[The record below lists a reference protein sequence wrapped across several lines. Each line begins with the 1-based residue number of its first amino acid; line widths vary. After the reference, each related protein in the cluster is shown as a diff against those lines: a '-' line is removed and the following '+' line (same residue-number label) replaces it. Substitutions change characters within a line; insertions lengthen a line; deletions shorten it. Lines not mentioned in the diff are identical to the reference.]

1 MVAVE
6 RERPFISVVKKHTPR
21 AIKRLTRG
29 LLSGLR
35 TLGAKYHCPVC
46 NTRVIAFQP
55 LPKFYAENLEK
66 YGWPYADEDAETC
79 NVQSYSCPSCQAS
92 DRDRLY
98 ALYLQNY
105 LTNLPAKEPI
115 KFVDFAPSPPLSN
128 LIRKLR
134 PEISYRT
141 ADLLAEGVDDRVD
154 ITDLRTYGDNQF
166 DFFVCSHVLEHVTD
180 DRKALR
186 ELYRI
191 LKPGGRGILMVP
203 IILSLTEI
211 DEDPTVID
219 EGERWKRFGQND
231 HVRLYSRNGFL
242 ERVRETGFI
251 VHQCNRDFFGP
262 DVFARNGITDQSV
275 LYVVEK

>member
-6 RERPFISVVKKHTPR
+6 RDRLFITVVKKYTPR
-21 AIKRLTRG
+21 AIKRVARG
-29 LLSGLR
+29 LLGGLR
-35 TLGAKYHCPVC
+35 SLSAKYHCPVC
-46 NTRVIAFQP
+46 NSRVYAFEP
-55 LPKFYAENLEK
+55 LPAYFIENPKK
-66 YGWPYADEDAETC
+66 YGWPFKDEDAETC
-79 NVQSYSCPSCQAS
+79 NVHGYLCPSCQAS

-98 ALYLQNY
+98 ALYLQDY
-105 LTNLPAKEPI
+105 LKQLQPKELI
-115 KFVDFAPSPPLSN
+115 KFVDFAPSVPLSRF
-128 LIRKLR
+128 IRKLR

-141 ADLLAEGVDDRVD
+141 ADLFAEGVDDKVD
-154 ITDLRTYGDNQF
+154 IMDMKIYGDNSVDCF
-166 DFFVCSHVLEHVTD
+166 ICSHVLEHVID
-180 DRKALR
+180 DNKALK

-203 IILSLTEI
+203 INLSLTEI

-231 HVRLYSRNGFL
+231 HVRLYSRNGFI
-242 ERVRETGFI
+242 ERTRDSGFL

-262 DVFARNGITDQSV
+262 DVFARTGITDQSV